1 MCLSS
6 FDEGWHMSERG
17 ALLYFEDETPAAL
30 RLAEAAD
37 LVPHRVQRH
46 RFPDGEIQLTL
57 PADLPP
63 RVVLL
68 RSLHQPN
75 DKLTELLLAAPTARQ
90 LGAKHLSLVAPYL
103 AYMRQDMAFA
113 PGQAVSQRIVGAWLA
128 TLFDAVITVDPHL
141 HRVATLAEAV
151 PASQAITLSAAPLL
165 GDWIAQHRPGAFLL
179 GPDSESAQWVTQ
191 AAAAHGMQHAVC
203 HKVRHGDRAVSIAL
217 PACDLRG
224 QAVVLLDDVA
234 SSGLTLETAA
244 ALALA
249 AGAASVDVAVTHAL
263 LAGDALQRIHQA
275 GVGEFWSTDSLANPS
290 NVVGLAPL
298 LAGALKEEG
307 CTDFFDPSP
316 QAANNSSRNR

>member
-1 MCLSS
+1 MP
-6 FDEGWHMSERG
+6 EPT
-17 ALLYFEDETPAAL
+17 ALLYFKDEAPAAL
-30 RLAEAAD
+30 RLATAAG
-37 LVPHRVQRH
+37 LVPQAIQRH

-57 PADLPP
+57 PTHLPP

-68 RSLHQPN
+68 RSLHHPN
-75 DKLTELLLAAPTARQ
+75 DKLVELLLAAQTARE
-90 LGAKHLSLVAPYL
+90 LGAQHLSLVAPYL

-151 PASQAITLSAAPLL
+151 PAQRTITLSAAPLL
-165 GDWIAQHRPGAFLL
+165 GAWIAQHRPGAFLL

-191 AAAAHGMQHAVC
+191 AATAQGLQHAVC
-203 HKVRHGDRAVSIAL
+203 RKVRHGDHAVDIAL

-234 SSGLTLETAA
+234 SSGHTLATAV
-244 ALALA
+244 ALALN

-263 LAGDALQRIHQA
+263 LAGDALQRIHAA
-275 GVGEFWSTDSLANPS
+275 GAGEFWSTDSIAHAS
-290 NVVGLAPL
+290 NVVPLAPV
-298 LAGALKEEG
+298 LA
-307 CTDFFDPSP
+307 
-316 QAANNSSRNR
+316 QAIQAWAEAD

>member
-6 FDEGWHMSERG
+6 FEGNTPMTQPG
-17 ALLYFEDETPAAL
+17 VLLYFEDEAPAAL
-30 RLAEAAD
+30 RLAEAVG
-37 LVPHRVQRH
+37 LEPQQVHRH

-57 PADLPP
+57 PARLPP

-68 RSLHQPN
+68 RSLHQPG

-90 LGAKHLSLVAPYL
+90 LGAQHLSLVAPYL
-103 AYMRQDMAFA
+103 AYMRQDKAFA

-128 TLFDAVITVDPHL
+128 TLFDAIITVDPHL
-141 HRVATLAEAV
+141 HRVATLSEAL
-151 PASQAITLSAAPLL
+151 PARQAIALSAGPLL
-165 GDWIAQHRPGAFLL
+165 GEWIAGRRPDAFLL

-191 AAAAHGMQHAVC
+191 AAAAHGLPHAVC
-203 HKVRHGDRAVSIAL
+203 NKVRHGDRAVRITL

-234 SSGLTLETAA
+234 SSGHTLATAA

-249 AGAASVDVAVTHAL
+249 AGATSVDVAVTHAL

-275 GVGEFWSTDSLANPS
+275 GVGEFWSTDSVGHPS
-290 NVVGLAPL
+290 NVVALASL
-298 LAGALKEEG
+298 LAQALKLDVSMG
-307 CTDFFDPSP
+307 
-316 QAANNSSRNR
+316 

>member
-1 MCLSS
+1 
-6 FDEGWHMSERG
+6 MSERG

-30 RLAEAAD
+30 RLADAAG
-37 LVPHRVQRH
+37 LVPHRVERH
-46 RFPDGEIQLTL
+46 RFPDGETQLTL
-57 PADLPP
+57 PTRLPP

-151 PASQAITLSAAPLL
+151 PARQAITLSAAPLL

-191 AAAAHGMQHAVC
+191 AATAHGLKHAVC
-203 HKVRHGDRAVSIAL
+203 SKVRHGDHAVSIAL

-234 SSGLTLETAA
+234 SSGHTLATAA

-275 GVGEFWSTDSLANPS
+275 GVGEFWSTDSVAHPS
-290 NVVGLAPL
+290 NVVGLAGL
-298 LAGALKEEG
+298 LARAIKE
-307 CTDFFDPSP
+307 DVV
-316 QAANNSSRNR
+316 AY

>member
-1 MCLSS
+1 MP
-6 FDEGWHMSERG
+6 ERG

-30 RLAEAAD
+30 RLADAAG
-37 LVPHRVQRH
+37 LVPHRVERH
-46 RFPDGEIQLTL
+46 RFPDGETQLTL
-57 PADLPP
+57 PAHLPP

-68 RSLHQPN
+68 RCLHQPN

-113 PGQAVSQRIVGAWLA
+113 PGQAISQRIVGAWLA

-151 PASQAITLSAAPLL
+151 PARQAITFSAAPLL

-191 AAAAHGMQHAVC
+191 AAAAHGLQHAVC
-203 HKVRHGDRAVSIAL
+203 SKVRHGDHAVSIAL

-234 SSGLTLETAA
+234 SSGHTLANAA

-275 GVGEFWSTDSLANPS
+275 GVGEFWSTDSVAHPS
-290 NVVGLAPL
+290 NVVGLAGL
-298 LAGALKEEG
+298 LARAIKE
-307 CTDFFDPSP
+307 DVV
-316 QAANNSSRNR
+316 AY

>member
-30 RLAEAAD
+30 RLADAAD

-165 GDWIAQHRPGAFLL
+165 GDWIAQRRPGAFLL

-275 GVGEFWSTDSLANPS
+275 GVGEFWSTDSVAHPS

>member
-1 MCLSS
+1 
-6 FDEGWHMSERG
+6 MSERG

-57 PADLPP
+57 PTRLPP

-90 LGAKHLSLVAPYL
+90 LGAQHISLVAPYL

-113 PGQAVSQRIVGAWLA
+113 PGQAVSQHIVGAWLA

-151 PASQAITLSAAPLL
+151 PARQAITLSAAPLL

-179 GPDSESAQWVTQ
+179 GPDSESAQWVSQ
-191 AAAAHGMQHAVC
+191 AAAAHGLPHAVC

-234 SSGLTLETAA
+234 SSGHTLATAA

-275 GVGEFWSTDSLANPS
+275 GVGEFWSTDSVAHPS
-290 NVVGLAPL
+290 NVVGLAGL
-298 LAGALKEEG
+298 MAGAIKSAL
-307 CTDFFDPSP
+307 D
-316 QAANNSSRNR
+316 

>member
-1 MCLSS
+1 MT
-6 FDEGWHMSERG
+6 EP
-17 ALLYFEDETPAAL
+17 ATLLYFEDEAPAAL
-30 RLAEAAD
+30 RLAQAAG
-37 LVPHRVQRH
+37 LVAQAIQHH
-46 RFPDGEIQLTL
+46 RFPDGETQLTL
-57 PADLPP
+57 PARLPP
-63 RVVLL
+63 HVVLL

-75 DKLTELLLAAPTARQ
+75 DKLVELLLAAQTARA
-90 LGAKHLSLVAPYL
+90 LGAQHLSLVAPYL

-151 PASQAITLSAAPLL
+151 PARQAITLSAAPLL

-191 AAAAHGMQHAVC
+191 AAAAHGLRHAVC
-203 HKVRHGDRAVSIAL
+203 RKVRHGDRAVDIAL
-217 PACDLRG
+217 PPCDLHG

-234 SSGLTLETAA
+234 SSGHTLATAA

-249 AGAASVDVAVTHAL
+249 AGAACVDVAVTHAL
-263 LAGDALQRIHQA
+263 LAGDALQRIHAA
-275 GVGEFWSTDSLANPS
+275 GVGEFWSTDSVAHES

-298 LAGALKEEG
+298 LAKAL
-307 CTDFFDPSP
+307 
-316 QAANNSSRNR
+316 NSNLG

>member
-1 MCLSS
+1 MTAP
-6 FDEGWHMSERG
+6 G
-17 ALLYFEDETPAAL
+17 ALLYFEDEAPAAL
-30 RLAEAAD
+30 RLGEASG
-37 LVPHRVQRH
+37 LLPQQIVQH

-57 PADLPP
+57 PAHLPP

-75 DKLTELLLAAPTARQ
+75 EKLTALLLAAPTARQ

-113 PGQAVSQRIVGAWLA
+113 PGQAVSQRIVGSWLA
-128 TLFDAVITVDPHL
+128 NLFDAVITVDPHL

-151 PASQAITLSAAPLL
+151 PAHQTVTLSAAPLL
-165 GDWIAQHRPGAFLL
+165 GNWIAQHRPGAFLL

-191 AAAAHGMQHAVC
+191 AAAAHGLPHAVC
-203 HKVRHGDRAVSIAL
+203 RKVRHGDRAVSMTL
-217 PACDLRG
+217 PKCDLRG

-234 SSGLTLETAA
+234 SSGHTLATAA

-263 LAGDALQRIHQA
+263 LAGDALPRIHQA
-275 GVGEFWSTDSLANPS
+275 GVGEFWSTDSVAHPS
-290 NVVGLAPL
+290 NVVGLAAL
-298 LAGALKEEG
+298 LAQALMR
-307 CTDFFDPSP
+307 S
-316 QAANNSSRNR
+316 NRTR

>member
-1 MCLSS
+1 MP
-6 FDEGWHMSERG
+6 ERG

-30 RLAEAAD
+30 RLADAAG
-37 LVPHRVQRH
+37 LVPHRVERH
-46 RFPDGEIQLTL
+46 RFPDGETQLTL
-57 PADLPP
+57 PAHLPP

-68 RSLHQPN
+68 RSLDQPN

-113 PGQAVSQRIVGAWLA
+113 PGQAISQRIVGAWLA

-151 PASQAITLSAAPLL
+151 PARQAITLSAAPLL

-191 AAAAHGMQHAVC
+191 AAAAHGLKHAVC
-203 HKVRHGDRAVSIAL
+203 SKVRHGDHAVSIAL

-234 SSGLTLETAA
+234 SSGHTLATAA
-244 ALALA
+244 GLALA

-275 GVGEFWSTDSLANPS
+275 GVGEFWSTDSVAHPS
-290 NVVGLAPL
+290 NVVGLAGL
-298 LAGALKEEG
+298 LARAIKE
-307 CTDFFDPSP
+307 DVV
-316 QAANNSSRNR
+316 AY

>member
-1 MCLSS
+1 MT
-6 FDEGWHMSERG
+6 EP
-17 ALLYFEDETPAAL
+17 ATLLYFEDEAPAAL
-30 RLAEAAD
+30 RLAAAAN
-37 LVPHRVQRH
+37 LVAQAIQRH

-57 PADLPP
+57 PARLPP

-75 DKLTELLLAAPTARQ
+75 DKLVELLLAAQTARA
-90 LGAKHLSLVAPYL
+90 LGAQHLSLVAPYL

-141 HRVATLAEAV
+141 HRVATLTEAV
-151 PASQAITLSAAPLL
+151 PARQAITLSAAPLL

-191 AAAAHGMQHAVC
+191 AAAAHGLRHAVC
-203 HKVRHGDRAVSIAL
+203 HKVRHGDHAVDIAL
-217 PACDLRG
+217 PLCDLRG

-234 SSGLTLETAA
+234 SSGHTLATAA

-263 LAGDALQRIHQA
+263 LAGDALQRIHAA
-275 GVGEFWSTDSLANPS
+275 GVGEFWSTDSVAHES
-290 NVVGLAPL
+290 NVVALAPL
-298 LAGALKEEG
+298 LVKAL
-307 CTDFFDPSP
+307 
-316 QAANNSSRNR
+316 NSDLG

>member
-1 MCLSS
+1 
-6 FDEGWHMSERG
+6 MSERG

-249 AGAASVDVAVTHAL
+249 AGAVSVDVAVTHAL

-275 GVGEFWSTDSLANPS
+275 GVGEFWSTDSLAHPS